1 MMMSKET
8 TGCRNQ
14 FSSEVGAALH
24 LQLQIDTAAHPC
36 APTERK
42 NVRIAYLFT
51 TQLDLFRTIKSKPD
65 AALEVTS
72 RAVIRSN
79 NIYANSVTKRL
90 TLLLVR
96 RSVV

>member
-42 NVRIAYLFT
+42 NVRIAYLQHNLIYSEQSNQNLT
-51 TQLDLFRTIKSKPD
+51 RHLKS
-65 AALEVTS
+65 
-72 RAVIRSN
+72 
-79 NIYANSVTKRL
+79 
-90 TLLLVR
+90 LVEQ
-96 RSVV
+96 S